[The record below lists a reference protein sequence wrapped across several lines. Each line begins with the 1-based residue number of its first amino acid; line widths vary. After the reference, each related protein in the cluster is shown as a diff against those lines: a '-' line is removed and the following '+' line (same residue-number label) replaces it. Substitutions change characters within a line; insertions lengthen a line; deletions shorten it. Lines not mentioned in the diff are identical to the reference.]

1 MKKSMNKK
9 KLILISI
16 LLFLFSEIYIFSLN
30 KFSSYSINNEE
41 PIYLYS
47 FTQKVNLSLKEN
59 LQNGQA
65 LNIISNF
72 LLNQY
77 YIIAPF
83 CKKNKEFLGI
93 SALSILILL
102 IILNSFL
109 NLKKRKKLEKDLK
122 KEYLKLDKRVEEST
136 LKLRLTNEY
145 LQEELTGYKETEK
158 HLLQIK
164 EAVETMKLG
173 VTITD
178 KRGKILYVN
187 PTNAGMH
194 GYKPEELIGKFSY
207 IFTSEVLREEIDLDK
222 IKEWQGKIRRS
233 ANIKQDGSI
242 FQVQIISD
250 LVKDDK
256 GEILAIVT
264 TCEDIT
270 QRTQGEE
277 ALKTSEENFRRI
289 FDNIQD
295 IYYEVD
301 IDGIIKEISPSVNTI
316 SNYNREELIG
326 KPMVNLYTHAK
337 QRDNFLKALKKDE
350 KVHDYEIMLK
360 GKENNTSIPCS
371 VTAKLILDDS
381 GLPLKIIGSMRNI
394 TARKLAEAKQ
404 AQILKDLTQANKE
417 LRDFSYVTS
426 HDLKSPL
433 RAINTLANWIFLDY
447 ADKFDDKAKEQMN
460 LLLGRVERMHQLIEG
475 IFQFSSLGSYMGK
488 KENVDLNSLVNTI
501 IEKIK
506 PPKGIKINI
515 DTELPT
521 IYFEKERIEQVFEH
535 LLKNAVQFMKK
546 ETGKISIDCTEEEE
560 KWKFNVTD
568 TGPGIA
574 KKYLGQIFEMFKT
587 LQSRDDLETSGIGLT
602 IVKKIIE
609 MNEGKIWVE
618 SKEGIGTT
626 LYFTIPKKMKIKTNP
641 KN

>member
-1 MKKSMNKK
+1 VKKSMNKK
-9 KLILISI
+9 KLILFII

-30 KFSSYSINNEE
+30 KFSSYYTNNEE
-41 PIYLYS
+41 SIYFYS
-47 FTQKVNLSLKEN
+47 FTQKVSLSLKEN
-59 LQNGQA
+59 LQNSQA

-77 YIIAPF
+77 YLIAPF
-83 CKKNKEFLGI
+83 FQKNKEFLGI

-102 IILNSFL
+102 IILNSFV
-109 NLKKRKKLEKDLK
+109 NLKKRKNLEKNLK

-136 LKLRLTNEY
+136 LKLHLTNEH
-145 LQEELTGYKETEK
+145 LQEEITRYKDTEK

-178 KRGKILYVN
+178 KRGKILCVN
-187 PTNAGMH
+187 PANARMH
-194 GYKPEELIGKFSY
+194 GYKPEELVGKFSSV
-207 IFTSEVLREEIDLDK
+207 FTSEVLREEIDLDK

-233 ANIKQDGSI
+233 VNIKRDGSI
-242 FQVQIISD
+242 FQVQLVSD

-270 QRTQGEE
+270 QRTQAEE

-316 SNYNREELIG
+316 SNFNREELIG

-394 TARKLAEAKQ
+394 TDRKLAEAKQ
-404 AQILKDLTQANKE
+404 TQILKDLTQANKE

-475 IFQFSSLGSYMGK
+475 IFQFSSLGSYLGK
-488 KENVDLNSLVNTI
+488 EEKVDLNSLVNTI

-515 DTELPT
+515 DAELPT
-521 IYFEKERIEQVFEH
+521 ITFEKERIEQVFEH

-546 ETGKISIDCTEEEE
+546 ETGKISIDCTEEEG

-574 KKYLGQIFEMFKT
+574 KKYHDQIFEMFKT

-618 SKEGIGTT
+618 SKVGIGTT
-626 LYFTIPKKMKIKTNP
+626 LYFTIPKTKKIKTNP